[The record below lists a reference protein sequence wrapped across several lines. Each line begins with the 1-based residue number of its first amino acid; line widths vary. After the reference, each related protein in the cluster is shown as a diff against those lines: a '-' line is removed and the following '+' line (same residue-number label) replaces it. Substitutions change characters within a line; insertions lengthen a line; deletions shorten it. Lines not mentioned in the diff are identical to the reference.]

1 MPKRYASIDI
11 GTNTLRLLIAEYATS
26 SHGMKPLGYKRIVTR
41 LGGSFTD
48 EEGIDKD
55 SAERTFQALEE
66 FKRDI
71 EAKKVDQ
78 VIAVATSA
86 VREAKNSEWFVDEVL
101 KRTGI
106 KVDVISGAEEA
117 RLSFF
122 GVMFVLFDKSVQ
134 NKKRLVMDIGG
145 GSTEF
150 IASTGVDIN
159 AMWST
164 ELGVVHL
171 TEKYLK
177 SDPPTADELKAL
189 NEKIVDDINDLKKSM
204 AEVGI
209 EVDDYSSGGGVDL
222 VGTAGTITTL
232 AALEQELE
240 IYNPQRINNFII
252 NKDRLKALYE
262 NLSTATIEER
272 LTLKGLESGRE
283 DLIVAGAAIARKVA
297 EEFGFS
303 ILKVSDGGLL
313 EGILLKEIWQT
324 DGLGA

>member
-1 MPKRYASIDI
+1 
-11 GTNTLRLLIAEYATS
+11 
-26 SHGMKPLGYKRIVTR
+26 
-41 LGGSFTD
+41 
-48 EEGIDKD
+48 
-55 SAERTFQALEE
+55 
-66 FKRDI
+66 
-71 EAKKVDQ
+71 
-78 VIAVATSA
+78 
-86 VREAKNSEWFVDEVL
+86 
-101 KRTGI
+101 
-106 KVDVISGAEEA
+106 
-117 RLSFF
+117 
-122 GVMFVLFDKSVQ
+122 
-134 NKKRLVMDIGG
+134 
-145 GSTEF
+145 
-150 IASTGVDIN
+150 
-159 AMWST
+159 
-164 ELGVVHL
+164 
-171 TEKYLK
+171 
-177 SDPPTADELKAL
+177 
-189 NEKIVDDINDLKKSM
+189 EKIVDDINDLKKSM